1 MLRHPD
7 RIQAFYPGIARQDPG
22 KISGHHGLR
31 TSAASEIKSV
41 FTMIR
46 SNCHTD
52 LAEDHELATE
62 KVDTALD
69 VLSHFD
75 GSIFRGDGCWADPS
89 AALRAIRESIALL
102 QSAEA
107 IALRGL
113 RAKSAGPDRDTIPAS
128 NEGAR
133 SLLPG

>member
-1 MLRHPD
+1 M
-7 RIQAFYPGIARQDPG
+7 RI
-22 KISGHHGLR
+22 
-31 TSAASEIKSV
+31 SAASESKSV
-41 FTMIR
+41 FMMMR

-113 RAKSAGPDRDTIPAS
+113 RAKPVGPDRDTDLPS
-128 NEGAR
+128 SEEAR